1 VAEQPLGV
9 DDDEGAPDDDEG
21 VVNCEVQRNFAE
33 EEKEEVCDDWD
44 QADSWVH
51 RMLEPRLAVAGKLVA
66 HETAVPSR
74 KDESEGSALQCQC
87 GLRPAIESEVVHTS
101 MLASYLT
108 VRQSVCNRLLS
119 CVSVK
124 EHVKIE
130 NVLIRKIRK
139 RSSEMKR

>member
-1 VAEQPLGV
+1 MAEQPLGV

-51 RMLEPRLAVAGKLVA
+51 RMLEPRLVVAGKLVA

-124 EHVKIE
+124 EHVKI
-130 NVLIRKIRK
+130 KTY
-139 RSSEMKR
+139 

>member
-1 VAEQPLGV
+1 MAEQPLGV

-124 EHVKIE
+124 EHVKI
-130 NVLIRKIRK
+130 KTY
-139 RSSEMKR
+139 

>member
-1 VAEQPLGV
+1 MAEQPLGV